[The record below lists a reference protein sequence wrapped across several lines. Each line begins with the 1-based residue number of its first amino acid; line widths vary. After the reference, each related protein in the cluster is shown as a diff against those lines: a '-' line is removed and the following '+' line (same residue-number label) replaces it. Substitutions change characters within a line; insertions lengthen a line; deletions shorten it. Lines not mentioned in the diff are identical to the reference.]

1 MYIPGRLRTASR
13 PLRTWIC
20 SLPYSPLLN
29 VASVKDLVQIV
40 AEQIAH
46 DRRRDPFRIETGLE
60 QHVRTGDIPFVRAHA
75 FAARTA
81 QLRQRIPP
89 AGSQLA
95 AYVLVFAARQ
105 ILVVFGDSRV
115 AKTG

>member
-13 PLRTWIC
+13 PLRTSIC

-46 DRRRDPFRIETGLE
+46 DRRRDPFRVETGFE
-60 QHVRTGDIPFVRAHA
+60 QHVRTGDVPFVRTYTL
-75 FAARTA
+75 AARPA

-89 AGSQLA
+89 ARQQIA
-95 AYVLVFAARQ
+95 AHALVFPARQ
-105 ILVVFGDSRV
+105 L
-115 AKTG
+115 